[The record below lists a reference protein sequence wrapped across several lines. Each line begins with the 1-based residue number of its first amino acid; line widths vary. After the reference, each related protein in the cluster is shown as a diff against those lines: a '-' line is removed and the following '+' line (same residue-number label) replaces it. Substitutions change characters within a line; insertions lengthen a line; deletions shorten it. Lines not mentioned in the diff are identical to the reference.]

1 MKIPKSTLIPSLL
14 LIYLAVMSYIG
25 YGAYNCG
32 EFSATYYFGTIIAT
46 ILVIILLHFSLK
58 RREKLRRERENDLK
72 NNPDKKD
79 YK

>member
-25 YGAYNCG
+25 YGAYKRG

-72 NNPDKKD
+72 NKPDKKD